1 METSVGTTKQS
12 GKQMI
17 SIPGYE
23 FSTVLHEG
31 ISTIIVQG
39 HRIVDDM
46 PVVAKLLR
54 SEYPRPRDLARL
66 RHEFGILR
74 QLNVPNVIKAYSI
87 EKYGNGIVLILEGL
101 TAKAL
106 SEHIHRKTLDLG
118 TSLRIALTLAE
129 ILAELH
135 KHRITHK
142 DIKPQNVLLEEAT
155 GKVYLIDF
163 GVASHL
169 SQETQ
174 NSTPAHALEGT
185 LAYMSPEQT
194 GRMNRSIDHRT
205 DYYSLGVTLY
215 EMLVGSLPFVS
226 TDPVELVHQHIAV
239 TPVAPHQRNPRIP
252 QVVSDLVMKLLAKA
266 AESRYQ
272 NAAGIVADLKE
283 CLSQWNL
290 HGTVFAFPLGRHD
303 ISDTPQIP
311 QKLYGRERHVA
322 ALMGAFERVSSG
334 RSELL
339 LVGGPSGVGKSVL
352 IQEVNQA
359 IARQGG
365 DFVSGKFDQLHRT
378 LPFAAFT
385 QAFRELVRHLLMLP
399 EAQLGQW
406 RSRLATALGANAQ
419 LIIDLIPELEFVL
432 GPQPPVATLGPTE
445 AQLRFGLVMQNYV
458 RVFCTAGHPVVLFL
472 DDLQWADPASLWL
485 LQLLLTDAERGHLLI
500 VGAYRDNEVD
510 AAHPLRATIQQLRK
524 HDVETNEVTLE
535 PLALEDVQLMLAET
549 FGQHAAGPV
558 DSLAR
563 QVHAKTQGNPFFIIQ
578 FLSALHKAGLLY
590 LDLAISKWTWDVAR
604 IAAAPLTDN
613 VVEFM
618 SGQIQKLPVD
628 TQRLLAQAACIGF
641 QFGLSTLVNIAE
653 RAPLAVSAALWP
665 ALGQGLLLPT
675 SSEYRLVPGQE
686 DVDGTPAVSD
696 IDLNVSYRFLHDRVQ
711 QAAYSLIPEE
721 QRPAL
726 HLRIGRGFRQNLPS
740 TPRAEVVFEVVH
752 HLNAGASCMTEP
764 AERIDLARLNLQAGR
779 MAKAATAYSAAADFF
794 GAGVAQLDA
803 SIWETDYELA
813 FDLHRD
819 QAECEYLAGRFA
831 KAESLLAQLLGR
843 VSSNL
848 QRTEILGLRMMLY
861 ASQGRFEEGVT
872 AGREGLKLLGIDLP
886 VGPADCFAAL
896 MAEIGSIDKIL
907 GAGSITSLVD
917 APLLTAKDK
926 QAALRLMMDLSPL
939 AYQAEPSLFAV
950 VVAKQVSLSLTFGH
964 ASISAYGYVT
974 YGIIMAGAFGR
985 YAEAIA
991 LGHLSLLLVEKLHG
1005 TEVACR
1011 VNACFGFYAP
1021 YGEPLRSSIG
1031 VFTRAQQIGLESGD
1045 YYYASLAFLYVPLT
1059 LLRLGDSLDTVR
1071 DEVSRGL
1078 TAMKRTQDQTGL
1090 SGLQL
1095 IRQVIACLQGQTESP
1110 TSFNSA
1116 EFDVTQWLAHVD
1128 AMKLGGMRCLYQIYL
1143 LQVCYL
1149 HGRYQE
1155 ALAMA
1160 EGAERLLGAA
1170 VGLHY
1175 STDHPFYTALALAA
1189 QYDTAPEEQR
1199 PAQLAAMSVH
1209 LATLERLKQGSS
1221 TNEAHRHA
1229 LVAAEIHRVSG
1240 EPTQA
1245 MALYEQAIALARDN
1259 GFPHHEAL
1267 ANELFSKFHLTQ
1279 GNVKAAS
1286 EYMTKARYDYE
1297 RWGASVKVAQLTEQ
1311 YTQQF
1316 SVPEVAPGPSREP
1329 LNRVTDT
1336 TTTMWMSGQSLDVV
1350 SVLRASQAISSEI
1363 VLTKVL
1369 DRVMRVVV
1377 ASAGA
1382 QRGFLVLKSNDSLW
1396 VEALIVVDPE
1406 RVEVGLHTPVA
1417 SRADLAATIIQYVAR
1432 SHETVVISD
1441 ATTAPRFASDP
1452 YIARE
1457 RPKSILCLALLHQ
1470 GRLVGIVYLENN
1482 VSTNVFTHERVELL
1496 RLISSQ
1502 AAISV
1507 ENAQLYSNLQEATE
1521 KLKQSNENLEQQVA
1535 QRTSE
1540 LSKALNELWSE
1551 MDLARKIQTVLLP
1564 TEATISGY
1572 EVTAIMRP
1580 AATVGGD
1587 YYDIFQ
1593 EAGSDWLLI
1602 GDVSGHGVS
1611 AGLCMMMVQTA
1622 VRAVARTLQSQPN
1635 RRRPAEVLTLVNSA
1649 IHRNLS
1655 EIGKD
1660 HYMTISAFSFQENRI
1675 LYAGL
1680 HQDILVFRAAKRQIE
1695 RIETRGVW
1703 LGVLPSLEGL
1713 LFEDQLELAPDDVMI
1728 LFTDGVT
1735 EASIGKRRYL
1745 QTDGLESMLQEVIPT
1760 AQGTA
1765 QIVDFVLQRLKAYTV
1780 KDDITLIAVKK
1791 LRDGK
1796 ENHA

>member
-1 METSVGTTKQS
+1 
-12 GKQMI
+12 MI
-17 SIPGYE
+17 SLPGYE
-23 FSTVLHEG
+23 FTTVLHEG
-31 ISTIIVQG
+31 ISTIIVRG
-39 HRIVDDM
+39 HRIADDV

-54 SEYPRPRDLARL
+54 SEYPRARDLARL

-74 QLNVPNVIKAYSI
+74 QLNLPNVVKAYAI
-87 EKYGNGIVLILEGL
+87 EKFGNGIVLILEGI
-101 TAKAL
+101 AAQAL
-106 SEHIHRKTLDLG
+106 SDHIHRKTLDLQ

-135 KHRITHK
+135 KHHITHK
-142 DIKPQNVLLEEAT
+142 DIKPQNILIEEAT

-215 EMLVGSLPFVS
+215 EMLVGALPFAS

-239 TPVAPHQRNPRIP
+239 SPVAPHQRNPRIP
-252 QVVSDLVMKLLAKA
+252 QMVSDLVMKLLAKA
-266 AESRYQ
+266 AEARYQ
-272 NAAGIVADLKE
+272 NASGIVADLKE
-283 CLSQWNL
+283 CLSQL
-290 HGTVFAFPLGRHD
+290 HLNGTVSEFPLGRHD

-322 ALMGAFERVSSG
+322 ALMDAFERVSGG

-359 IARQGG
+359 IARKGG

-399 EAQLGQW
+399 ETQLGQW
-406 RSRLATALGANAQ
+406 RSRLTAALGANAQ

-432 GPQPPVATLGPTE
+432 GAQPPVATLGPTE
-445 AQLRFGLVMQNYV
+445 SQLRFGLVMQNFV

-485 LQLLLTDAERGHLLI
+485 LQLLLTDVERGHLLI

-510 AAHPLRATIQQLRK
+510 VAHPLRATIQQLRK
-524 HDVETNEVTLE
+524 HDVETTEVTLE
-535 PLALEDVQLMLAET
+535 PLALADVRLMLAET

-578 FLSALHKAGLLY
+578 FLSALHKSGLLY
-590 LDLAISKWTWDVAR
+590 LDPVQSKWTWDVAR

-618 SGQIQKLPVD
+618 SGQIQKLPME
-628 TQRLLAQAACIGF
+628 TQRLLAQAASIGF
-641 QFGLSTLVNIAE
+641 QFGISTLASIADLS
-653 RAPLAVSAALWP
+653 PLAISTALWP
-665 ALGQGLLLPT
+665 ALGQGLLMPM
-675 SSEYRLVPGQE
+675 SSDYRLVPGPE
-686 DVDGTPAVSD
+686 ALDGIPVVSDVDF
-696 IDLNVSYRFLHDRVQ
+696 NVSYRFLHDRVQ
-711 QAAYSLIPEE
+711 QAAYSLIPAEE
-721 QRPAL
+721 RPAL
-726 HLRIGRGFRQNLPS
+726 HLKIGRGFRQNLPA
-740 TPRAEVVFEVVH
+740 TPRAEVIFEVVH
-752 HLNAGASCMTEP
+752 HLNAGSSCLTEL
-764 AERIDLARLNLQAGR
+764 AERSDLARLNLQAGR
-779 MAKAATAYSAAADFF
+779 MAKAATAYAAAADFF
-794 GAGVAQLDA
+794 AAGVVQLDS

-831 KAESLLAQLLGR
+831 KAESLLAQLLER
-843 VSSNL
+843 VASNL

-861 ASQGRFEEGVT
+861 ASQGRFVEGVS
-872 AGREGLKLLGIDLP
+872 AGREGLKLLGIELP
-886 VGPADCFAAL
+886 VGPADCFAVL

-907 GAGSITSLVD
+907 SAGSITALVD
-917 APLLTAKDK
+917 APLLAAKDK

-939 AYQAEPSLFAV
+939 AYQAEPPLFAV
-950 VVAKQVSLSLTFGH
+950 IVAKQVSLSLVFGN

-974 YGIIMAGAFGR
+974 YGIIMAGAFNR

-991 LGHLSLLLVEKLHG
+991 LGHLALLLVEKFHA
-1005 TEVACR
+1005 TEIACR

-1021 YGEPLRSSIG
+1021 YGEPVRSSISA
-1031 VFTRAQQIGLESGD
+1031 FTRAQQIGLESGD

-1071 DEVSRGL
+1071 EEITRGL
-1078 TAMKRTQDQTGL
+1078 TVMKRTQDQTGL
-1090 SGLQL
+1090 AGLQL
-1095 IRQVIACLQGQTESP
+1095 IRQVIACLQGQTQSP

-1128 AMKLGGMRCLYQIYL
+1128 AMKLGGMRCLYLIYQL
-1143 LQVCYL
+1143 EVCYL
-1149 HGRYQE
+1149 HGKYQD
-1155 ALAMA
+1155 ALAHA

-1175 STDHPFYTALALAA
+1175 STDHPFYTALALTA
-1189 QYDTAPEEQR
+1189 QYDTAPAEQR
-1199 PAQLAAMSVH
+1199 PAQRAAMNVH
-1209 LATLERLKQGSS
+1209 LATLERLKQGSAS
-1221 TNEAHRHA
+1221 NEAHRHA
-1229 LVAAEIHRVSG
+1229 LVAAEIHRISG
-1240 EPTQA
+1240 EATQA
-1245 MALYEQAIALARDN
+1245 LELYGQAIALARAN

-1267 ANELFSKFHLTQ
+1267 GHELLARFHLAQ
-1279 GNVKAAS
+1279 KDVKAAS
-1286 EYMTKARYDYE
+1286 EHLTKARFEYE

-1311 YTQQF
+1311 YTRQF
-1316 SVPEVAPGPSREP
+1316 SVLEAVPGPVREP

-1382 QRGFLVLKSNDSLW
+1382 QRGFLVLKRDDSLW

-1406 RVEVGLHTPVA
+1406 RVEVGLHIPLDA
-1417 SRADLAATIIQYVAR
+1417 RSDLAATMIHYVAR
-1432 SHETVVISD
+1432 SHETVVIGE
-1441 ATTAPRFASDP
+1441 ATSAPRFASDP

-1507 ENAQLYSNLQEATE
+1507 ENAQLYSNLQQATE

-1535 QRTSE
+1535 QRTAQ

-1564 TEATISGY
+1564 TDAKIPGY
-1572 EVTAIMRP
+1572 ELTAIMRP

-1587 YYDIFQ
+1587 YYDVFQ
-1593 EAGSDWLLI
+1593 EAGTNWLLI

-1622 VRAVARTLQSQPN
+1622 VRAVARTLQSQPSG
-1635 RRRPAEVLTLVNSA
+1635 RRPAEILTLVNSA

-1660 HYMTISAFSFQENRI
+1660 HYMTISAFCFQDNQVR
-1675 LYAGL
+1675 YAGL
-1680 HQDILVFRAAKRQIE
+1680 HQDILVYRALKRKIE

-1703 LGVLPSLEGL
+1703 LGVLPSVDGM
-1713 LFEDQLELAPDDVMI
+1713 LFEDQLELAPDDVML

-1735 EASIGKRRYL
+1735 EASIGKRKYL
-1745 QTDGLESMLQEVIPT
+1745 QTDGLESMLQEIIHT

-1765 QIVDFVLQRLKAYTV
+1765 QIVDFILQRLKDYVV

-1791 LRDGK
+1791 LRDGN